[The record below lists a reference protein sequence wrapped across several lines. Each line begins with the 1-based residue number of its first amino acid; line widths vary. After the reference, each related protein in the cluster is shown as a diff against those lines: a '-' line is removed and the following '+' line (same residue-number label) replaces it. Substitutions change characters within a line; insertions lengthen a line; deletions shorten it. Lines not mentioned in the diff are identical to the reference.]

1 MPTDSDQQVFAM
13 AAFIGW
19 TNVGKSSLLNRLIDA
34 DIAAVSHVA
43 QTTRHRILGVRTIA
57 GRGQIA
63 FVDTPGFHR
72 PRHRMNH
79 IMLETARQAIHEV
92 DLVIHV
98 LDASRELGPG
108 DAEIAEML
116 TKGSGRRI
124 VVLNKVDMVR
134 KKAELLPRMERMLVD
149 WGVSD
154 LFPVS
159 ALTGEG
165 CDGLLEGLFR
175 MAPDGGPQFP
185 EDYMTDQTERQLVME
200 WIREPLISSLRQEV
214 PHAMAVALESWERRE
229 DGLLTI
235 HASIWVDRS
244 SQKSIVIGAA
254 GSRLKEVGTIARA
267 RIEREFNTR
276 VHLEL
281 WVKVR
286 ERWRDDS
293 SRLRELGL
301 DGG

>member
-13 AAFIGW
+13 IAIIGW
-19 TNVGKSSLLNRLIDA
+19 TNVGKSSLLNRLIDT

-79 IMLETARQAIHEV
+79 IMLETARQVIREV
-92 DLVIHV
+92 DLVLHV
-98 LDASRELGPG
+98 LDASRDPGPG
-108 DAEIAEML
+108 DTEIAELL
-116 TKGSGRRI
+116 TRAGGRRI
-124 VVLNKVDMVR
+124 VVLNKVDLVK
-134 KKAELLPRMERMLVD
+134 KKAELLPRMERMSLE
-149 WGVSD
+149 WGVTD

-159 ALTGEG
+159 ALNGDG
-165 CDGLLEGLFR
+165 CDGLLEGLLR
-175 MAPDGGPQFP
+175 LAPGGSPQFP

-200 WIREPLISSLRQEV
+200 WIREPLISSLREEV

-235 HASIWVDRS
+235 HASIWVDRD
-244 SQKSIVIGAA
+244 SQKSIVIGAS
-254 GSRLKEVGTIARA
+254 GSRLKEVGTVARA
-267 RIEREFNTR
+267 RIEREFDTR

-286 ERWRDDS
+286 ERWRDDT

-301 DGG
+301 DSG